1 MNSNKIHITTEDLA
15 GAEPQSVFFQEPER
29 GSNPKSAFFFWKGLA
44 IALFFILLL
53 ICAGLTFHVF
63 HRVQSIEQK
72 LAEEAPQG
80 VVIVTMEAP
89 AEGFWDSL
97 FHGDEAGSG
106 TGIIIAESGW
116 KKLILTNRHVVSNSR
131 GKLASNL
138 YVTSKNMTTVPARV
152 VALPRDPD
160 VDLALLVADGLPN
173 QHPVWKIGNLKK
185 VQQGDKV
192 VAIGHPLGLD
202 FSVTNGICS
211 GVRDDMLIQHS
222 AAINPGNSG
231 GPLFDHAGNVI
242 GVNTF
247 ILKESQGLFFAFPA
261 DYVHK
266 KYAWDYREDISELL
280 NSIKYK

>member
-1 MNSNKIHITTEDLA
+1 MDSNKIRITSEDLKA
-15 GAEPQSVFFQEPER
+15 SEPPMVFSVPQEHPKAVPSFF
-29 GSNPKSAFFFWKGLA
+29 SWKALA
-44 IALFFILLL
+44 LMLIFILLL
-53 ICAGLTFHVF
+53 ICAGLTYHLC

-72 LAEEAPQG
+72 LAQEASKG

-89 AEGFWDSL
+89 AEGFWDSF
-97 FHGDEAGSG
+97 FHGNEAATG
-106 TGIIIAESGW
+106 TGIIIAERGR

-131 GKLASNL
+131 GKLVSKL
-138 YVTSKNMTTVPARV
+138 YVTSKNMTTVPARI
-152 VALPRDPD
+152 VALPKNPD
-160 VDLALLVADGLPN
+160 IDLALIVADGLPN
-173 QHPVWKIGNLKK
+173 QHPVWKIGNLSK
-185 VQQGDKV
+185 VRQGDKV

-211 GVRDDMLIQHS
+211 GVRENLLIQHS

-247 ILKESQGLFFAFPA
+247 YLKESQGLFFAFPA

-266 KYAWDYREDISELL
+266 KHAWDYKEDISDLL